1 MVNELVY
8 NTYFLF
14 IGGYIVMLRLSLW
27 EILIAI
33 PEAIIFIFG
42 VYILSNTILNKKKIF
57 ISGIL
62 GGILVYFIRLLPIYL
77 GVNILL
83 FFVVLAMILVSYNNI
98 NIVKVI
104 PALLILLITRLVTE
118 AFLIIL
124 LTNLFNISIE
134 SFIDNILLK
143 TLYGIPSLLLFS
155 LIIYLIYKSKYNP
168 DEGDI
173 T

>member
-1 MVNELVY
+1 
-8 NTYFLF
+8 
-14 IGGYIVMLRLSLW
+14 MLKLSLW

-98 NIVKVI
+98 NIVKII
-104 PALLILLITRLVTE
+104 PSILILVIIRLITE
-118 AFLIIL
+118 AIFIFI
-124 LTNLFNISIE
+124 LTNVLNISIE
-134 SFIDNILLK
+134 SFINNALLK
-143 TLYGIPSLLLFS
+143 TLYLIPSLLLFA
-155 LIIYLIYKSKYNP
+155 LIVYIIYRTKYNP
-168 DEGDI
+168 DEGEI
-173 T
+173 